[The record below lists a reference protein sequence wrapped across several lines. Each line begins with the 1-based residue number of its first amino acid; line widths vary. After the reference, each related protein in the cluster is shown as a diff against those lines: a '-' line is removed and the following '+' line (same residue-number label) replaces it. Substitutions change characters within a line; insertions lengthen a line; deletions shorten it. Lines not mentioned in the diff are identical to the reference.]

1 MKLKAES
8 LQNRK
13 AWTEFGASL
22 PAFDY
27 TEMSE
32 KTKAAPAW
40 IHFGAGNI
48 FRGFIAALGQE
59 LLNQGASDRGIIAA
73 ETFDYDIIDK
83 IYVPH
88 DNLALLVS
96 LLPDG
101 STEKKVIASIAEGVK
116 ANLSDT
122 DAAARLRA
130 IFRDPGLQMASFTI
144 TEKGYALTDMAGA
157 FFPFVKAD
165 LENGPAH
172 ATHAMSV
179 VTALLYERYRAGRF
193 PISMVSMDNC
203 SHNGEKLQTSV
214 LTVAREWA
222 KRGLVA
228 VSYTH
233 LVPGK

>member
-1 MKLKAES
+1 MKLNAES

-13 AWTEFGASL
+13 AWTGRGVSL

-27 TEMSE
+27 TEMAE
-32 KTKAAPAW
+32 KTKAAPVW
-40 IHFGAGNI
+40 VHFGAGNI

-59 LLNQGASDRGIIAA
+59 LLNQGASD
-73 ETFDYDIIDK
+73 
-83 IYVPH
+83 H
-88 DNLALLVS
+88 ALSRLRRLTTT
-96 LLPDG
+96 LLIKFTRPMTIWRC
-101 STEKKVIASIAEGVK
+101 SSPSCRTARRRKKVIASIAEGVK
-116 ANLSDT
+116 ANLSDA

-165 LENGPAH
+165 LEKGPAH

-203 SHNGEKLQTSV
+203 S
-214 LTVAREWA
+214 
-222 KRGLVA
+222 
-228 VSYTH
+228 
-233 LVPGK
+233 